1 MTSFFRCV
9 IYCVSLDPNVDV
21 SLYVLVMT
29 EREVERT
36 LIRQPYSNELMI
48 LLPLEKQPRIE
59 EDTELIEDQEDVHAV
74 AAYYAGKA
82 LTQTRQLAI
91 MTRTI
96 LRLLLHCR
104 SIESTDLCLN
114 TRCEQLRAAMM
125 KTAATCMT
133 G

>member
-1 MTSFFRCV
+1 
-9 IYCVSLDPNVDV
+9 
-21 SLYVLVMT
+21 MT

-36 LIRQPYSNELMI
+36 LIRQPYSSELMI

-104 SIESTDLCLN
+104 SIELTDLCLY
-114 TRCEQLRAAMM
+114 THCEQLRAAMM